1 MIALASFGQRLGR
14 QMPALTIRTLVHPTG
29 SPMVSPVGLLMIVS
43 GNVAHGNQGVQAIP
57 VGAFAGNRTNSIV
70 NHH

>member
-1 MIALASFGQRLGR
+1 
-14 QMPALTIRTLVHPTG
+14 MPALTIRTLVNPAG
-29 SPMVSPVGLLMIVS
+29 GAMVSPVGLLMIVS

-57 VGAFAGNRTNSIV
+57 VGAFAGNRTNRIV